1 MPLKAHAKGACLHVK
16 LTPKSS
22 RNALTSLRSGPD
34 NQQHIALRVTAV
46 PEKGKANATML
57 KLLAKLTGHLLR
69 SLVIQSGHTSRD
81 KVVLVRGETEVIMT
95 SLKNWLKD
103 IPHG

>member
-1 MPLKAHAKGACLHVK
+1 
-16 LTPKSS
+16 
-22 RNALTSLRSGPD
+22 
-34 NQQHIALRVTAV
+34 
-46 PEKGKANATML
+46 ML
-57 KLLAKLTGHLLR
+57 KLLAKLTGHPAR

-81 KVVLVRGETEVIMT
+81 KVVLVRGETEVIMA

>member
-1 MPLKAHAKGACLHVK
+1 
-16 LTPKSS
+16 
-22 RNALTSLRSGPD
+22 
-34 NQQHIALRVTAV
+34 
-46 PEKGKANATML
+46 ML
-57 KLLAKLTGHLLR
+57 KLLAKLTGHPLR

>member
-1 MPLKAHAKGACLHVK
+1 MGF
-16 LTPKSS
+16 
-22 RNALTSLRSGPD
+22 RSGPD
-34 NQQHIALRVTAV
+34 NKQHLALRVTAV
-46 PEKGKANATML
+46 PEKGRANAAML
-57 KLLAKLTGHLLR
+57 KLLAKLTGHPAR

-81 KVVLVRGETEVIMT
+81 KVVLVRGETEVIMA